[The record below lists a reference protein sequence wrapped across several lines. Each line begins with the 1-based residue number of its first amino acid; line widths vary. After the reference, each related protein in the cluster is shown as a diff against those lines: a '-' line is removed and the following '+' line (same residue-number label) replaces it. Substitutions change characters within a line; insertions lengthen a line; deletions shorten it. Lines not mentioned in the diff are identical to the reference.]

1 MMPLLY
7 WEDSGGDDVVTGD
20 DGGERLTESQERCLY
35 PIKYIKYIEP

>member
-20 DGGERLTESQERCLY
+20 DGGERWLTESH
-35 PIKYIKYIEP
+35 